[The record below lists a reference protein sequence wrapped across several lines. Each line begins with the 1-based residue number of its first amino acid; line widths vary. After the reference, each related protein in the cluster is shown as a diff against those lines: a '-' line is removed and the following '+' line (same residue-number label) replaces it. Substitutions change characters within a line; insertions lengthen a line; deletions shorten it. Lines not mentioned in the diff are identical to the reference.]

1 MLDPICHKFNGN
13 GQNDGFNWYMYTIN
27 KTSVF
32 QLYKHKIQNK
42 IWKVKANYNV
52 DSKPKNLPVYEVS
65 HMVLDNGY
73 SSENFR
79 ASVVNN
85 LFYDGSVDMQ
95 IWAPLTRSQCR
106 VSVAQ
111 VTIKAHGPLVN

>member
-1 MLDPICHKFNGN
+1 
-13 GQNDGFNWYMYTIN
+13 
-27 KTSVF
+27 
-32 QLYKHKIQNK
+32 
-42 IWKVKANYNV
+42 
-52 DSKPKNLPVYEVS
+52 
-65 HMVLDNGY
+65 MVLDNGY
-73 SSENFR
+73 SSENLR